1 MSENLGSTPNRG
13 QKCLCNINIHIV
25 CKNYQVIIYEY
36 KKEKNTGKS
45 CNGKREEDA
54 KMFVLYI
61 HVCISMYVKQCFRLS
76 TASPSYTGSDKWLHQ
91 THEIIIS

>member
-13 QKCLCNINIHIV
+13 KKCLCNINIHIV

-36 KKEKNTGKS
+36 KKEKKTKKKNKKNKTGKS
-45 CNGKREEDA
+45 CDGKREEDA

-61 HVCISMYVKQCFRLS
+61 HVCLSMY
-76 TASPSYTGSDKWLHQ
+76 
-91 THEIIIS
+91 